1 MLRDNNIELDCDE
14 LVEKLSEVGKSY
26 IKIDNKTGEIVEEY
40 NSGLSQTIEGMGPL
54 IYYLKSIDEKLENR
68 IINLKSWPTNNA
80 KKGYFEG
87 LEINTY
93 TLLENMTESP
103 YPSEIYE
110 LANELFENHADRKQY
125 INNLIKELKLSTSIA
140 TNLTGR
146 FRSKD
151 RQSYTVK

>member
-1 MLRDNNIELDCDE
+1 
-14 LVEKLSEVGKSY
+14 
-26 IKIDNKTGEIVEEY
+26 
-40 NSGLSQTIEGMGPL
+40 MGPL

-87 LEINTY
+87 LEIRTY

-110 LANELFENHADRKQY
+110 LANELFKNHVDRKQY

-146 FRSKD
+146 FRSKTD
-151 RQSYTVK
+151 KVIL

>member
-1 MLRDNNIELDCDE
+1 EFDFDDLF
-14 LVEKLSEVGKSY
+14 EKLSEVGKSY
-26 IKIDNKTGEIVEEY
+26 IKINNKTGEIVEEY
-40 NSGLSQTIEGMGPL
+40 NSRLSQTIEGMGPL

-110 LANELFENHADRKQY
+110 LANELFKNHADRKQY

-146 FRSKD
+146 FR
-151 RQSYTVK
+151 